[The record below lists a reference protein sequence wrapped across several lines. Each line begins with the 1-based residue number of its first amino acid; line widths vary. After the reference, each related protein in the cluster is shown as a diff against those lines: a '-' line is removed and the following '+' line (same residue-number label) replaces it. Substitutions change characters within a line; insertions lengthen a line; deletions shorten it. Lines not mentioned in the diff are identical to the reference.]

1 MAASP
6 LRASAGHGGN
16 QFIGSSRYRLAV
28 AGLLV
33 LAVTL
38 AGGASRAGE
47 PAQLA
52 ARFAAIVV
60 IAATLWPLDF
70 AMLRRHRPLAL
81 FALACVALPMAHLIP
96 LPPALWATLPGH
108 AAYAQIAG
116 ATATE
121 GWRPLSLTPDL
132 TANALQALLVP
143 AAALLAALHLAA
155 ADRKTLAILF
165 IAAAVASAMLGLAQL
180 GVGGNQ
186 LRLFEQSS
194 EDAPVG
200 LFANRNHQ
208 AAFLA
213 CALPLC
219 AAVLPRTGDPRSW
232 AVMAAIFV
240 PAALMVSAV
249 TLLTGSRMG
258 ALSLAF
264 AVLGTG
270 WILNARGLLRRPA
283 SRLVLAAWWA
293 CGLAIAL
300 IAGAVLL
307 ESGILDRFG
316 GEDIAA
322 DIRGAALPS
331 LVATAAA
338 FFPTGAGFGA
348 FDSVYRQ
355 FEPDAL
361 LSTIYLNQA
370 HNEPLQLLIEGG
382 IPALLLLLLFILWWA
397 RTSVAIVRGEGEASR
412 RSLPRAALVVTAVLM
427 ASSLVD
433 YPLRTPLLAA
443 LFAFC
448 CAEMALAAARDRR
461 LGESG

>member
-1 MAASP
+1 
-6 LRASAGHGGN
+6 
-16 QFIGSSRYRLAV
+16 V

-47 PAQLA
+47 PAQLV
-52 ARFAAIVV
+52 ARLAAIVV
-60 IAATLWPLDF
+60 LAATLWPLEF
-70 AMLRRHRPLAL
+70 AALRKHRPLVL
-81 FALACVALPMAHLIP
+81 FALACVALPLAQLIP
-96 LPPALWATLPGH
+96 MPPALWAILPGH

-132 TANALQALLVP
+132 TANAVQALLVP
-143 AAALLAALHLAA
+143 AAALLAALHLEAP
-155 ADRKTLAILF
+155 DRKALAILI

-180 GVGGNQ
+180 GIGGNQ

-194 EDAPVG
+194 EEAPVG

-208 AAFLA
+208 ATFLA
-213 CALPLC
+213 CSLPLC
-219 AAVLPRTGDPRSW
+219 AAVLPRTDDPRAR
-232 AVMAAIFV
+232 AVMAAMLV
-240 PAALMVSAV
+240 PAALTVGAV
-249 TLLTGSRMG
+249 VLLTGSRMG
-258 ALSLAF
+258 MLALVV
-264 AVLGTG
+264 AVLGAG
-270 WILNARGLLRRPA
+270 WILKARGLLRRPA
-283 SRLVLAAWWA
+283 SRLAVAAWCA
-293 CGLAIAL
+293 GGLAIAL
-300 IAGAVLL
+300 IAGAVFL

-316 GEDIAA
+316 GEHIAA

-338 FFPTGAGFGA
+338 FFPTGAGFGG

-397 RTSVAIVRGEGEASR
+397 RSAAAIVRGDGEASR
-412 RSLPRAALVVTAVLM
+412 RSLPRAAVVVTAVLM

-448 CAEMALAAARDRR
+448 CAEMALSAGRGRR
-461 LGESG
+461 SEEPR